1 MKTEKITKA
10 SKTSVKKITSKT
22 PETTPVKEEISADD
36 VSVKINNEG
45 IGLFSFCKTVN
56 DCINSINDN
65 IILATK
71 EFDGLMSNADKILL
85 EIILKQNNINCQIMY
100 SNHQQVFVLG
110 WTPKKVD
117 VYINSYKVQDF
128 ELVGNSLIFPSIL
141 PENTQILVTE
151 KQDLSFYEIYI
162 GLGGEIDITIPNNKK
177 IINENNFFVYN
188 NGKHLEKDIHYK
200 ITTPIQITF
209 VNPINTG
216 DIISFRS
223 I

>member
-1 MKTEKITKA
+1 METEKTTKA
-10 SKTSVKKITSKT
+10 SKTL
-22 PETTPVKEEISADD
+22 ETIPVKEKIFANNIS
-36 VSVKINNEG
+36 VNINNEG

-65 IILATK
+65 IMLATK
-71 EFDGLMSNADKILL
+71 EFDGLMSSADKILL
-85 EIILKQNNINCQIMY
+85 EYILKQNNINCQIMY
-100 SNHQQVFVLG
+100 SNHQQVFILG
-110 WTPKKVD
+110 WTPKKID
-117 VYINSYKVQDF
+117 VYVNSDKIQDF
-128 ELVGNSLIFPSIL
+128 ELIGNSLIFPSIL
-141 PENTQILVTE
+141 PENTQVLVTE

-162 GLGGEIDITIPNNKK
+162 GLGGETNINIPNSKK

-200 ITTPIQITF
+200 ITAPTQVTF